1 MVEMETAS
9 SKWHVKGIYIP
20 GKKSA
25 SLGLFSKKFC
35 KHQYNP
41 SLQP

>member
-20 GKKSA
+20 GKKE
-25 SLGLFSKKFC
+25 C
-35 KHQYNP
+35 K
-41 SLQP
+41 SRIIFKEVL